1 MFIVDFLVLNI
12 YEASAN
18 LQQHKPLSLEK
29 LKAAVW
35 KLLKMLLWFITCFT
49 LITSKENGEI
59 LKIIVKKLELT

>member
-18 LQQHKPLSLEK
+18 LQHKPLSLEK

-35 KLLKMLLWFITCFT
+35 KLLKMLLWFIICFT

-59 LKIIVKKLELT
+59 LKIIVKKLEIT